1 MGTLERAGQS
11 PAKVRLGYVLGG
23 LVGGAMLG
31 LLLAGAQAARVA
43 LFGDGR
49 GWRVFLAFA
58 LAVIV
63 VQELRGRNLSRFAG
77 NFLVPPEWVTGP
89 AGRVGTL
96 WGVLLGMG
104 FITAIPFSIVHAGF
118 LAAVLQGSTAA
129 AFGSGVVFGLARTLP
144 GAFRVSRR
152 VILGSMDRQ
161 IQTSWTVKPTSFGTV
176 AARVGSEVAVAASA
190 ATLAAW
196 LLLLEG

>member
-1 MGTLERAGQS
+1 M
-11 PAKVRLGYVLGG
+11 
-23 LVGGAMLG
+23 
-31 LLLAGAQAARVA
+31 VA
-43 LFGDGR
+43 LQ
-49 GWRVFLAFA
+49 V
-58 LAVIV
+58 VIP
-63 VQELRGRNLSRFAG
+63 

-129 AFGSGVVFGLARTLP
+129 AIGSGVVFGLARTLP

-161 IQTSWTVKPTSFGTV
+161 IQTSWTVKPTSFGTL